1 MRCEEL
7 RPLTLTLRF
16 VNPCGRAAPRP
27 DGALRVTVCAEGSL
41 GVTVAEREGRAVL
54 RRVGGVRS
62 AAFVASGARLRRGMA
77 LLAVDGESTPSL
89 ERATELLGG
98 AARPVALDFEVE
110 EVGEREGKNAG
121 RRARPA
127 ERGGAANRAGGGDD
141 HNDVR
146 VLDVSAA

>member
-1 MRCEEL
+1 M
-7 RPLTLTLRF
+7 RF

-41 GVTVAEREGRAVL
+41 GVTVAEREGRVAL

-110 EVGEREGKNAG
+110 EVGGT
-121 RRARPA
+121 
-127 ERGGAANRAGGGDD
+127 RGVGAANRAASKESD
-141 HNDVR
+141 DVR
-146 VLDVSAA
+146 ILDVSAA